1 LPIWASSSNASLTR
15 GSKARYVRSL
25 SAATTEIDAMRSGS
39 SVFISASYRS
49 THSGVTRNGRLSASH
64 VNQFIVWRTAD
75 SMRARSATASRFS
88 FSASVR
94 RSCPNLNT
102 SSRRCSRAVMN
113 APSRP
118 APAPIAAALRA
129 NSASLTGEQ
138 CAGPASST
146 GGPSASIARPPT
158 APADPLSLSD
168 QQTLPHASTRRDSPM
183 VVRRSCR
190 RRRDTT
196 VCPGP
201 RSGMPPMRPGPG
213 LSGGGHGIRD
223 RAWLIRLPVATRPA
237 TGDDTTLR
245 ERPDLSREGQRAG
258 HWPTAST
265 RRAAEGP
272 QGGLLPRRS
281 PANGPLSVNGRH
293 QSHSAASTPPLIAV
307 PAAETGTGKPGS
319 GRVPPPRGDSRRCS
333 TAAGPTLTF
342 AVP

>member
-1 LPIWASSSNASLTR
+1 MRLPGRGRRRRRRPQAGRWRRRSPRRLTPQNPRTASSRACAPRGFPPSRDDAVSSPRSVPWCPISVANVSRNRRNNEKAGSFSSPTFSLVRSSSSRRLDAALPIWASSSNASLTR

-129 NSASLTGEQ
+129 NSASLTAEQ

-146 GGPSASIARPPT
+146 GGPSASVRSSAPGACRARSGRDRRGVVPCPRAERRRLE
-158 APADPLSLSD
+158 APWQRAYEGGA
-168 QQTLPHASTRRDSPM
+168 HMTRRVLRPF
-183 VVRRSCR
+183 RR
-190 RRRDTT
+190 
-196 VCPGP
+196 
-201 RSGMPPMRPGPG
+201 
-213 LSGGGHGIRD
+213 
-223 RAWLIRLPVATRPA
+223 
-237 TGDDTTLR
+237 
-245 ERPDLSREGQRAG
+245 
-258 HWPTAST
+258 
-265 RRAAEGP
+265 
-272 QGGLLPRRS
+272 
-281 PANGPLSVNGRH
+281 
-293 QSHSAASTPPLIAV
+293 
-307 PAAETGTGKPGS
+307 
-319 GRVPPPRGDSRRCS
+319 
-333 TAAGPTLTF
+333 
-342 AVP
+342 